1 MTQVYH
7 HEFTVNEGILDENG
21 HVNNIVYVQWMQ
33 DVAIPH
39 SDVQGHTAAREV
51 MVRWE
56 TG

>member
-33 DVAIPH
+33 DVAILH